1 MFDVL
6 LHQLIVINIMSRK
19 SISFTEPNNT
29 WLSAQI
35 ESQEYKSKSEV
46 VNDLIRQARAREN
59 QLNIIRAKLMQAEQS
74 AFTNQGQAEILS
86 EFKRD
91 LNLENK
97 L

>member
-1 MFDVL
+1 
-6 LHQLIVINIMSRK
+6 MSRQ

-46 VNDLIRQARAREN
+46 VNDLIRQARAREDR
-59 QLNIIRAKLMQAEQS
+59 LNIIRAQLIQAEKS
-74 AFTNQGQAEILS
+74 GFTTQGQAEILS
-86 EFKRD
+86 EFKKD
-91 LNLENK
+91 LNLETK